1 MFGLFVGDK
10 AEHQRQKTQPAAP
23 AGSAIA
29 QYLNSPFVDRSTP
42 AHELE
47 YLALDFETT
56 GLNAK
61 QEAILSVGYTL
72 IKNNRIKL
80 GQSGHHILRTNIEIP
95 PESIVIHGITDDRAR
110 QGEPMHEV
118 MDQLFHLMTG
128 RVLLVHYAGVEQ
140 AFLNAY
146 CRRQYGFDLP
156 TRLVDTLAIEMQ
168 QYRRGGRTPA
178 ANQLRLFNLRT
189 QYGLPRYQAH
199 DAMIDAIAT
208 AELFLAQLAHKR
220 EPVLKELLR

>member
-1 MFGLFVGDK
+1 MFGLFIGDK
-10 AEHQRQKTQPAAP
+10 AEHYRQKMQGSAP
-23 AGSAIA
+23 PDSAIA
-29 QYLNSPFVDRSTP
+29 HYLASPFIDRSTS

-72 IKNNRIKL
+72 IKNGRILL
-80 GQSGHHILRTNIEIP
+80 GKSGHHILRTNIKIP
-95 PESIVIHGITDDRAR
+95 PESVIIHGITDDRAR

-118 MDQLFHLMTG
+118 MDKLFHLMTG

-156 TRLVDTLAIEMQ
+156 TRLVDTLEIEMQ
-168 QYRRGGRTPA
+168 QYRLRGRAPA

-208 AELFLAQLAHKR
+208 AELFLAQLAHKSK
-220 EPVLKELLR
+220 PILKDLM

>member
-1 MFGLFVGDK
+1 MFGLFIGDK
-10 AEHQRQKTQPAAP
+10 AEHQRQKIQGLAP
-23 AGSAIA
+23 ENSAIA
-29 QYLNSPFVDRSTP
+29 QYLSTSFVDRSLP

-56 GLNAK
+56 GLDAK
-61 QEAILSVGYTL
+61 KEAILSVGYTL
-72 IKNNRIKL
+72 INAGRVQL
-80 GQSGHHILRTNIEIP
+80 GQSGHHVLRTNIEIP
-95 PESIVIHGITDDRAR
+95 PESVIIHGLTDDRVR

-118 MDQLFHLMTG
+118 MDKLFQLMTG

-140 AFLNAY
+140 AFLDAY

-156 TRLVDTLAIEMQ
+156 TRLVDTLAIEMK
-168 QYRRGGRTPA
+168 QYHRGGRTPA

-208 AELFLAQLAHKR
+208 AELFLAQLAHKSK
-220 EPVLKELLR
+220 PTLKDLM

>member
-1 MFGLFVGDK
+1 MFGLFIGDK
-10 AEHQRQKTQPAAP
+10 AEHQRQKIQSLAP
-23 AGSAIA
+23 SGSIIA
-29 QYLNSPFVDRSTP
+29 QYLNTPFVDRSLP
-42 AHELE
+42 ANELE

-56 GLNAK
+56 GLDAK
-61 QEAILSVGYTL
+61 KEAILSVGYTL
-72 IKNNRIKL
+72 IKGGRVQL
-80 GQSGHHILRTNIEIP
+80 GKGGHHVLRTNIDIP
-95 PESIVIHGITDDRAR
+95 PESIIIHGLTDDRVR

-118 MDQLFHLMTG
+118 MDKLFQLMTG

-156 TRLVDTLAIEMQ
+156 TRLVDTLAIEMS

-208 AELFLAQLAHKR
+208 AELFLAQLAHKSKPR
-220 EPVLKELLR
+220 LKDLM